1 MPMATSGYG
10 RFYIK
15 RVIQKA
21 QDAGFKVLYSD
32 TDSVFLTLDGKT
44 KEDSEKFA
52 EKINAEL
59 PGLMELEYE
68 GFYPSGIFVSAK
80 FGPYGA
86 KKKYALIAEDGNLK
100 IKGFETVKRNPNKT
114 ALLYKKEGVYFPIT
128 YKELAQKIKIFS
140 AALQKLG
147 LEKGDNVAIL
157 SENRPEWVISDISI
171 MASGAIT
178 GTATSI
184 TL

>member
-100 IKGFETVKRNPNKT
+100 IKGFETVRRNWSFIAKEVQENVLNIILREHDKEK
-114 ALLYKKEGVYFPIT
+114 ALEYVKKVIHDIRERKVPLDKVIIHT
-128 YKELAQKIKIFS
+128 Q
-140 AALQKLG
+140 LQK
-147 LEKGDNVAIL
+147 EIL
-157 SENRPEWVISDISI
+157 DYDSKITNSI
-171 MASGAIT
+171 INSF
-178 GTATSI
+178 TSF
-184 TL
+184 